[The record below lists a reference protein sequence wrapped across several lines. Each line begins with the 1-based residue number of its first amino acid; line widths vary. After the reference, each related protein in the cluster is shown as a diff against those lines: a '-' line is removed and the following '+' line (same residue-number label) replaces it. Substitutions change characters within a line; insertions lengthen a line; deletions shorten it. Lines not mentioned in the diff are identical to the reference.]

1 MINKEQVTQKPSVKD
16 KITTSVDANT
26 KPRTEEE
33 VKKEPYEQYKEKF
46 VVEKIVPYA
55 QNYNYSKF
63 SDNDFVVGLRKIKQS
78 YREGKNTY
86 NTNAD
91 SFSVEELE
99 ILWQTVDLRLR
110 EMQIEREKETNLE
123 EAAKI
128 TSGKWK
134 YLPDGRLAAKAK
146 NPCVIGGV
154 HGDETTLLKDM
165 ENALK
170 TQRAPVILLDSVLGY
185 SNWQVNPQAIDH
197 NVRAFSVSKQ
207 EADEASDMNRKDID
221 DPTIRDTKKRVLGKI
236 SAYNTPFLLDCHND
250 NFLAN
255 DTNSEKKQPYAYIT
269 DAGDVDHKISLATE
283 LGLHRV
289 IIVPREALAGSTV
302 ESLRDIK
309 PQSDGMFIE
318 VDGRDKNST
327 SAKIALRFLQMS
339 GALNH
344 NRPSSG
350 VQILHEFQTKFLPPN
365 PDLKIFKME
374 FISEDKLGLDASA
387 DYQIINGKP
396 MRITHIQI
404 KDGVTAPI
412 PMTKEEK
419 EYF

>member
-1 MINKEQVTQKPSVKD
+1 MASMINKEQVTQKPSVKD

-134 YLPDGRLAAKAK
+134 YLPDGRLAAKEK

-154 HGDETTLLKDM
+154 HGD
-165 ENALK
+165 
-170 TQRAPVILLDSVLGY
+170 
-185 SNWQVNPQAIDH
+185 
-197 NVRAFSVSKQ
+197 
-207 EADEASDMNRKDID
+207 
-221 DPTIRDTKKRVLGKI
+221 
-236 SAYNTPFLLDCHND
+236 
-250 NFLAN
+250 
-255 DTNSEKKQPYAYIT
+255 
-269 DAGDVDHKISLATE
+269 
-283 LGLHRV
+283 
-289 IIVPREALAGSTV
+289 
-302 ESLRDIK
+302 
-309 PQSDGMFIE
+309 
-318 VDGRDKNST
+318 
-327 SAKIALRFLQMS
+327 
-339 GALNH
+339 
-344 NRPSSG
+344 
-350 VQILHEFQTKFLPPN
+350 
-365 PDLKIFKME
+365 
-374 FISEDKLGLDASA
+374 
-387 DYQIINGKP
+387 
-396 MRITHIQI
+396 
-404 KDGVTAPI
+404 
-412 PMTKEEK
+412 
-419 EYF
+419 